1 MNKKS
6 IIVILA
12 CFGMM
17 TASSQTLFRYGKYS
31 ADAQDFL
38 KAYNKN
44 NTQPVAKANKAKS
57 ISDYLDLYIKSKLKV
72 REAYDRGYDT
82 LRQITMEVDNLRSQV
97 AENYLTDPAMGQ
109 LLFKEAFQRSLKDI
123 HAAHIFI
130 SFRNEYGGFDTVN
143 AAKKRDA
150 ILLRLQKGEDFLTVA
165 QQSSEDP
172 SAKTNK
178 GDLGYITVFTLPYQF
193 ENTIYKTEAGKYSV
207 TASKSGYHIFKNLG
221 ERKAVGRIKAQ
232 QILLAIPPAADETVK
247 KQISKL
253 ADSLYKRIM
262 AGDDFSKL
270 AAAFSND
277 YISAASGGMM
287 PDVGTGQY
295 DMEFE
300 KALWALPK
308 DGAVSKPFLTSHG
321 WHIVKRVS
329 LKPVITDPANKANQV
344 ELQDKVKADPRW
356 KTSRDFIYDR
366 VIKSGSYTKRAYSE
380 IAFWAYTDSIF
391 EMKPLGLGRNV
402 NAMTPLFTIGDS
414 TYTVQGW
421 ITYSNTNRYKQD
433 GTGPKPWPQ
442 VWDEFVKSSMFN
454 YYRDH
459 LEDFSPEFRSQMTE
473 FRDGNLFFEIMQQ
486 EIWNKAQADS
496 AALLA
501 LYNEKKKNYT
511 WKKSADAVF
520 FFCSDQATAKTAYD
534 EVKKNP
540 ADWRRIA
547 EMYSEKIITDSSRYE
562 WSQIPGLGKQTPKPG
577 MLLPPLV
584 NTTDNTA
591 SFAYIINVYPNTTQ
605 RSFAEAR
612 GLVINDYQVI
622 LEQRFDEALR
632 KKYPVVIDQKVLESI
647 SK

>member
-1 MNKKS
+1 MNKHS
-6 IIVILA
+6 IFAILA
-12 CFGMM
+12 CLVMM

-44 NTQPVAKANKAKS
+44 NTHPVKNKAKS

-82 LRQITMEVDNLRSQV
+82 MHQITMEVDNLRSQV

-123 HAAHIFI
+123 HTAHIFI
-130 SFRNEYGGFDTVN
+130 SFRNEQGGFDTI
-143 AAKKRDA
+143 AANKKRDA
-150 ILLRLQKGEDFLTVA
+150 ILQRLQKGEDFLTVA

-172 SAKTNK
+172 SAKINK
-178 GDLGYITVFTLPYQF
+178 GDLGYITVFTLPYPF
-193 ENTIYKTEAGKYSV
+193 ENTIYKTAVGKYSV
-207 TASKSGYHIFKNLG
+207 TQSKSGYHIFKNLG

-232 QILLAIPPAADETVK
+232 QILLAIPPGSDEASK

-262 AGDDFSKL
+262 AGGDFSKL

-277 YISAASGGMM
+277 YISAASGGTM
-287 PDVGTGQY
+287 PDISTGQY
-295 DMEFE
+295 DREFE
-300 KALWALPK
+300 NALWALPK

-344 ELQDKVKADPRW
+344 ELQDKVKADARW
-356 KTSRDFIYDR
+356 KSSRDFIYDR
-366 VIKSGSYTKRAYSE
+366 VAKSGSYTKHAYSE

-402 NAMTPLFTIGDS
+402 NAKTPLFTIGDS
-414 TYTVQGW
+414 TYTMQDW
-421 ITYSNTNRYKQD
+421 ITYSNSNRYKQD
-433 GTGPKPWPQ
+433 GTGLKPWPQ
-442 VWDEFVKSSMFN
+442 VWDDYAKSSMFN

-459 LEDFSPEFRSQMTE
+459 LEDFSPEFHSQMTE

-501 LYNEKKKNYT
+501 LYNENKKNYT
-511 WKKSADAVF
+511 WKQSTDAVF
-520 FFCSDQATAKTAYD
+520 FFCSDAATAKTAYD

-540 ADWRRIA
+540 ANWRRIA

-562 WSQIPGLGKQTPKPG
+562 WSQVPGLGKATPKPG
-577 MLLPPLV
+577 MLLPPLT
-584 NTTDNTA
+584 NSTDNTA
-591 SFAYIINVYPNTTQ
+591 SFAYIINVYPQPTQ
-605 RSFAEAR
+605 RSFIEAR

-622 LEQRFDEALR
+622 LEKRFDEALR